1 MSAPFMDGVPASR
14 RRYRG
19 FVWLAIACAS
29 VALAWTVRIPLL
41 RSAAGMW
48 IVSDAVAPADAAAV
62 LGGGVDVRPFAA
74 AEYYRKG
81 LVKKIL
87 VADVR
92 PSRAETLGI
101 TPSHTELNR
110 RALIALG
117 VPMHA
122 IEIFGHA
129 ASSTHEEV
137 AALHA
142 WAQQSHAGSVIVP
155 TEVFSSR
162 RVRWVLGRMFAGD
175 AVRIVVPALEARDYA
190 SAEWWRSEQ
199 GLIAF
204 QNEVLKYVY
213 YRIKYRDPLKSRSRP

>member
-1 MSAPFMDGVPASR
+1 MSVLLIDREPAAR
-14 RRYRG
+14 RRYRSL
-19 FVWLAIACAS
+19 VWLALAWALG
-29 VALAWTVRIPLL
+29 ALAWTARVPLL
-41 RSAAGMW
+41 RGAAEMW

-81 LVKKIL
+81 LVQKIL

-110 RALIALG
+110 QALVALG
-117 VPMHA
+117 VPTRA
-122 IEIFGHA
+122 IETFGRA
-129 ASSTHEEV
+129 ASSTYEEV
-137 AALHA
+137 LALHA
-142 WAQQSHAGSVIVP
+142 WAQRSHPGAIVVP
-155 TEVFSSR
+155 TEAFSSR
-162 RVRWVLGRMFAGD
+162 RVRWMLDRAFAES
-175 AVRIVVPALEARDYA
+175 AVRVAVPALEARDYT
-190 SAEWWRSEQ
+190 SSEWWRSEQ

-213 YRIKYRDPLKSRSRP
+213 YRIKYRGMEPHS